1 MPTPGQ
7 ELASIDFE
15 SMLGGPLL
23 AAVNAQAQSAVA
35 TANFIKQVGFK
46 PGADDQDPT
55 ATEVGEPIYVKFK
68 YFKELSPY
76 VPGDP
81 AANPAVPAQPATY
94 EEQTLE
100 VPFLTMVPIPYL
112 RLDLVTIDFNAKINS
127 VQYRKTDTSI
137 KVDSSLEAKAGWLW
151 GSAKLKV
158 SASYQKNTQR
168 GNTVNRT
175 YSLQIHMRAESE
187 EIPEGTERI
196 LGILE
201 DAIRSTPTA
210 ALPAPAPPP

>member
-1 MPTPGQ
+1 MPSPGQ

-15 SMLGGPLL
+15 SMLGGPLM
-23 AAVNAQAQSAVA
+23 AAVNAQAQSAIA
-35 TANFIKQVGFK
+35 TANFVKEVGFK
-46 PGADDQDPT
+46 KVSDEQDPDKV
-55 ATEVGEPIYVKFK
+55 EVGDPIYVKFK
-68 YFKELSPY
+68 YHKEIAPF
-76 VPGDP
+76 
-81 AANPAVPAQPATY
+81 VPADPSASPPVSATPAQY

-100 VPFLTMVPIPYL
+100 VPFLTMLPIPYL
-112 RLDLVTIDFNAKINS
+112 GIDLVTIDFNAKINS

-158 SASYQKNTQR
+158 SASYQRNSQS

-175 YSLQIHMRAESE
+175 YTLQVHMRASGVDT
-187 EIPEGTERI
+187 PEGTERI

-201 DAIRSTPTA
+201 DAIRSTPTN
-210 ALPAPAPPP
+210 ALPAPSSP